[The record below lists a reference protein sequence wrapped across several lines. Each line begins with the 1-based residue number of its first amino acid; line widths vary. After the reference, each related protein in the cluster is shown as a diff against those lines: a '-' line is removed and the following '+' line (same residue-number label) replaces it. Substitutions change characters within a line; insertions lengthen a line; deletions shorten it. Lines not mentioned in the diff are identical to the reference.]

1 MLSAIFGFL
10 GEGVSAIGE
19 WLTTMFTSVI
29 ALIYAAPV
37 SPSTTGSLTAF
48 GQLLFIGMI
57 VSLFFF
63 VLRWVI
69 ALVKFKIGGSK

>member
-1 MLSAIFGFL
+1 MLSTIFGFL
-10 GEGVSAIGE
+10 SEGVDAIGT
-19 WLTTMFTSVI
+19 WLTTMFASVI
-29 ALIYAAPV
+29 SLIYTAPV
-37 SPSTTGSLTAF
+37 APATTGELTAF

-69 ALVKFKIGGSK
+69 ALVKFRIGGSR

>member
-10 GEGVSAIGE
+10 GDGVEAIGS
-19 WLTTMFTSVI
+19 WLTSMFSTVI
-29 ALIYAAPV
+29 SLIYTAPV
-37 SPSTTGSLTAF
+37 APATTGSLTAF

-63 VLRWVI
+63 VLRWVV
-69 ALVKFKIGGSK
+69 ALVKFRISGAR

>member
-10 GEGVSAIGE
+10 GEGVDAIGT
-19 WLTTMFTSVI
+19 WLTTMFSTVI
-29 ALIYAAPV
+29 SLVYTAPV
-37 SPSTTGSLTAF
+37 SPETTGSLTTF

-63 VLRWVI
+63 VLRWI
-69 ALVKFKIGGSK
+69 ISLVKFKIGGSN